1 MDSMKRRKCGLIVKC
16 IFDKVFSIFSLIV
29 LLPLLV
35 LIAAAIKLDSKG
47 PVLFIQERMGQYG
60 KAFNIYKFR
69 TMVVNAQEMGDRINV
84 SENDWRITKVGA
96 FLRRFSLDE
105 LPQLINIIK
114 NDMSLIGPRP
124 TLKCQVDRYN
134 DFEKR
139 RLEAKP
145 GVTSL
150 PAVYGRNSLPWPERI
165 GLDVWYIDN
174 WSLWLD
180 TKIFFE
186 TIKVVISGKGLYG
199 NNETAFHYEKEEL

>member
-1 MDSMKRRKCGLIVKC
+1 MKRGKYGLIVKS
-16 IFDKVFSIFSLIV
+16 IFDKVFSIFLLIL
-29 LLPLLV
+29 LLPLFI
-35 LIAAAIKLDSKG
+35 LIGVAVKLDSKG
-47 PVLFIQERMGQYG
+47 PVFFIQERIGQYG
-60 KAFNIYKFR
+60 KLFRIYKFR

-84 SENDWRITKVGA
+84 SEKDWRITRVGA
-96 FLRRFSLDE
+96 FLRRSSLDE

-134 DFEKR
+134 DFQKR

-145 GVTSL
+145 GVTNL
-150 PAVYGRNSLPWPERI
+150 PAIYGRNSLPWPERI

-180 TKIFFE
+180 TKIFFG
-186 TIKVVISGKGLYG
+186 TIKVVITGKGVYS
-199 NNETAFHYEKEEL
+199 NNEWALNDKKEEL